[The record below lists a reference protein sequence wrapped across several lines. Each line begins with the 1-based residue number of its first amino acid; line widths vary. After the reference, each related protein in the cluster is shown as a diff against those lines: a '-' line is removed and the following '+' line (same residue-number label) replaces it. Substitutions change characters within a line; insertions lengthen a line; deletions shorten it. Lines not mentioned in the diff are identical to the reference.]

1 MQEARIDKSEL
12 ERLVA
17 KLERSPTVLKEAKR
31 QAFEAAAPKLKAA
44 VQTEIGGTGKVKSW
58 QEGYVGSKGGYAAAR
73 PKAETWTERTK
84 KTGKRYAVGYVTN
97 AINSGHRFPSP
108 SGRKGYRPDIRSGAM
123 RVRGREFY
131 QRAQAQAEGVA
142 QEAAEQILDALRKNL
157 EE

>member
-1 MQEARIDKSEL
+1 MEVKVDSSAL
-12 ERLVA
+12 TALTERLELAPKVM
-17 KLERSPTVLKEAKR
+17 KEAKR

-44 VQTEIGGTGKVKSW
+44 VQAEIGGTGKVKSW

-131 QRAQAQAEGVA
+131 QRAQAKAEDVA
-142 QEAAEQILDALRKNL
+142 REAAKQILNALKESL
-157 EE
+157 EG